1 MTYRFFVI
9 PALDSAA
16 AEAELN
22 QVLAASRVLGIER
35 QFVANGEASF
45 WALCVS
51 LAAGPGALPAALKAE
66 QGNGRRIDYR
76 EVLNE
81 ADFAVFSQLRLL
93 RKSIAEAEG
102 MAPYTVFTNEQLAAA
117 ILDERA
123 PLGRSSCFTIHE
135 SGNRAAQPA
144 QAGPLPERDGTYRAR
159 RAHESGHRSQ
169 SATGCRARLRHVQR
183 LRESGFSST
192 APGNGPF

>member
-102 MAPYTVFTNEQLAAA
+102 MAPYTVFTNEQLAQMVRRRVGTLEAFGQIEGVGSA
-117 ILDERA
+117 RLERYA
-123 PLGRSSCFTIHE
+123 GRFLALLQGVTWGE
-135 SGNRAAQPA
+135 GELPRRDSGPRGGDPSGAQPA
-144 QAGPLPERDGTYRAR
+144 
-159 RAHESGHRSQ
+159 
-169 SATGCRARLRHVQR
+169 
-183 LRESGFSST
+183 
-192 APGNGPF
+192 NG